1 MRFITAVVCLALTGC
16 MSAAM
21 KRPYASISSAATTA
35 TTDTKSAYAAA
46 DDAYNGEQTDELVQR
61 FKDRGYT
68 PGEITAF
75 ISSKDMKSRM
85 EAVDVISQYGSQIN
99 SILNPK
105 FTAATQSKQ
114 QSMASSSSSKSTAS
128 KSTSK
133 STSSPFPKLTQSEI
147 NIAQQAITYIGE
159 ALVNVK
165 TRRRLPKAVAKADPS
180 IQILCDLFT
189 KDIDTLRIEIKES
202 YDTRLILEN
211 EFIKTNWDNMDAL
224 QQRDEI
230 VKLPALE
237 KQARDADD
245 ALAKAQDELKRVAE
259 QSHKLAE
266 AYHGNKS

>member
-21 KRPYASISSAATTA
+21 KRPYASISSSATSAA
-35 TTDTKSAYAAA
+35 TDTKSAYAAA
-46 DDAYNGEQTDELVQR
+46 EDAYNGEQTDELVQR
-61 FKDRGYT
+61 YKDRGYT

-75 ISSKDMKSRM
+75 LSSKDMKSRM

-105 FTAATQSKQ
+105 FTTTTQSKQ
-114 QSMASSSSSKSTAS
+114 STAS
-128 KSTSK
+128 ASK
-133 STSSPFPKLTQSEI
+133 SSTKTASSPFPKLTQSEI

-159 ALVNVK
+159 ALASVK
-165 TRRRLPKAVAKADPS
+165 TRRQLPKAVAKADPS

-189 KDIDTLRIEIKES
+189 KDMDTLRSEIKES
-202 YDTRLILEN
+202 YNTRLILEN
-211 EFIKTNWDNMDAL
+211 EFIQNNLGKMDAVE
-224 QQRDEI
+224 QRAEI

-245 ALAKAQDELKRVAE
+245 ALGKAQDELKRMAE
-259 QSHKLAE
+259 QSRKLAE
-266 AYHGNKS
+266 AYHGKK